1 MSYTQDDLASA
12 IDKLGGIDL
21 TDAEIEALT
30 SILAST
36 DDEVSGFGFDRS
48 EKGWIII
55 QSFKAS
61 GWKVEEGE
69 SARWNIEQGSASKW
83 NIEQGSAI
91 RMTEGTL

>member
-55 QSFKAS
+55 QSSRHRAGRSKRANPLGGTS
-61 GWKVEEGE
+61 SRARR
-69 SARWNIEQGSASKW
+69 SA
-83 NIEQGSAI
+83 
-91 RMTEGTL
+91 